1 MVSPWRGAGPELL
14 IIGAAVTAT
23 AVAGYAVGSWTG
35 LTLVVAGAAA
45 ASWSWC
51 GRQRRGVP
59 RRTLARLIDRLEEL

>member
-35 LTLVVAGAAA
+35 LTLVVVGAAA
-45 ASWSWC
+45 AS
-51 GRQRRGVP
+51 
-59 RRTLARLIDRLEEL
+59 